1 MNPAWKNGAIVAGL
15 AAVAAGA
22 SAYFLWTAYHSTGAF
37 GFPLDD
43 PWIHLQFARTLRE
56 FGSFSYFRNE
66 MVTSGSTAPL
76 YTLLLAA
83 GFLLTD
89 NEMVLSYVL
98 GILSHVALAL
108 GIFSLSRRLFNNDPI
123 PAIGAALLVAL
134 EPRLV
139 HASVSGME
147 TGLFAALLVAAYLA
161 YEVRRPVW
169 LGLALGCALWTRPE
183 AILFAAVLAADH
195 LVRGVQHKRTAAL
208 HGKRHRAGGK
218 AEPAP
223 GATLPAQLRTAGLI
237 FAAMV
242 AVYVG
247 WNLTLSGSI
256 LPNTYA
262 AKVKYY
268 AGGSSGYFAE
278 FTAFVSGGPRV
289 ALALLCALG
298 VGGTLLDATRR
309 RSQELLVPVMWTAVL
324 TAAYGLTLPHLYQ
337 EGRYLMPVL
346 PFLLLLCVQGVRMI
360 VGWTGVQI
368 PVLARDVWRKPLTAA
383 LLVGALLI
391 SDVGLSSQAGTYAAL
406 TQYIGQ
412 RQVRTARWIANNL
425 PADAVVG
432 THDIGAIGYYS
443 GRRVVDMVGLV
454 SPGMI
459 RHIGDFDGL
468 GRFLAS
474 QGVTHLA
481 VLRNWFEVSSQ
492 TPLFTTGEEVPEIME
507 VFAYVP
513 HRTRFILQEV
523 SHAELAAAG
532 MLAAG
537 RGAEAAAL
545 MERAAQVEPACARVR
560 FLAGLAEASLGRG
573 DRAASSFREALRLQ
587 PDHREAKFAL
597 EELQKSR
604 GITRDSLTT
613 REQRS

>member
-1 MNPAWKNGAIVAGL
+1 MTATWKNGTMLAGP

-22 SAYFLWTAYHSTGAF
+22 SAFFLWTAYRANGVF

-89 NEMVLSYVL
+89 NEMILSYVL
-98 GILSHVALAL
+98 GVFSHAALAVGTIL
-108 GIFSLSRRLFNNDPI
+108 ISKRLFNNDPI
-123 PAIGAALLVAL
+123 PAFGAALLVAL

-161 YEVRRPVW
+161 YEARSPVW
-169 LGLALGCALWTRPE
+169 LGISLGCALWTRPE

-195 LVRGVQHKRTAAL
+195 TVRGVQRKRTAAL
-208 HGKRHRAGGK
+208 HGRHHRAGGE
-218 AEPAP
+218 AQPAAVT
-223 GATLPAQLRTAGLI
+223 GLPAHLKTAGLI
-237 FAAMV
+237 LAAMGAAY
-242 AVYVG
+242 AV
-247 WNLTLSGSI
+247 WNLMLSGSI

-268 AGGSSGYFAE
+268 AGGSSDYFRE
-278 FTAFVSGGPRV
+278 FMTFVSAGPRAV
-289 ALALLCALG
+289 FAVLCALG
-298 VGGTLLDATRR
+298 VAGTILDVKRR
-309 RSQELLVPVMWTAVL
+309 RSQELLVPVLWTAVL
-324 TAAYGLTLPHLYQ
+324 AGAYALTIPHLYQ
-337 EGRYLMPVL
+337 EGRYLMPAL
-346 PFLLLLCVQGVRMI
+346 PFMALLSVKGVQMIARWVGVR
-360 VGWTGVQI
+360 I
-368 PVLARDVWRKPLTAA
+368 PVLARDEWSKPFTAA
-383 LLVGALLI
+383 LLVGVL
-391 SDVGLSSQAGTYAAL
+391 LSSSTGFFRQAGTYAAL

-412 RQVRTARWIANNL
+412 RQVRTARWIAGNL
-425 PADAVVG
+425 PADAVVA

-468 GRFLAS
+468 GRFLVS

-492 TPLFTTGEEVPEIME
+492 TPLFKTEEEAPEIME

-523 SHAELAAAG
+523 SHAEAAAAG

-573 DRAASSFREALRLQ
+573 DRATSSFREALRLQ
-587 PDHREAKFAL
+587 PDHREAKIAL
-597 EELQKSR
+597 EELRKSR
-604 GITRDSLTT
+604 GISKDSVTT
-613 REQRS
+613 QEQQ

>member
-1 MNPAWKNGAIVAGL
+1 MTNAWKHGALLSGL

-22 SAYFLWTAYHSTGAF
+22 SVYFLWIAYRANGAF

-43 PWIHLQFARTLRE
+43 PWIHLQFAKTLRE

-66 MVTSGSTAPL
+66 MVTSGTTAPL
-76 YTLLLAA
+76 YTMLLAA

-98 GILSHVALAL
+98 GMVSHVALVL
-108 GIFSLSRRLFNNDPI
+108 GIFSLSRRLFNGDPTT
-123 PAIGAALLVAL
+123 AFGAALLVAL

-161 YEVRRPVW
+161 YEARRPVW

-183 AILFAAVLAADH
+183 GILFAAVLAADH
-195 LVRGVQHKRTAAL
+195 VVRGVQHQRTAAL
-208 HGKRHRAGGK
+208 HGKRRRAGGK
-218 AEPAP
+218 AEPAA
-223 GATLPAQLRTAGLI
+223 GRTLPAHLRTAGLI
-237 FAAMV
+237 FAAM
-242 AVYVG
+242 AAAYVG
-247 WNLTLSGSI
+247 WNLLLSGSI

-268 AGGSSGYFAE
+268 AGGPSGYVAE
-278 FTAFVSGGPRV
+278 FTAFVSAGPR
-289 ALALLCALG
+289 AAFALLCALG
-298 VGGTLLDATRR
+298 VAGTLIDATRR

-324 TAAYGLTLPHLYQ
+324 TAAYGVTLPHLYQ

-346 PFLLLLCVQGVRMI
+346 PFLVLLCVKGVQMI
-360 VGWTGVQI
+360 ARWAGGQI
-368 PVLARDVWRKPLTAA
+368 PVLAREVWRKPLTAL
-383 LLVGALLI
+383 LLVGVL
-391 SDVGLSSQAGTYAAL
+391 LSSSFGFLSQADTFAAL

-412 RQVRTARWIANNL
+412 RQVRTARWIAQNL

-492 TPLFTTGEEVPEIME
+492 TPLFTTGEEAPEIME

-523 SHAELAAAG
+523 SHAEMAAAG

-537 RGAEAAAL
+537 RAAEAAAL

-587 PDHREAKFAL
+587 PDHREAKTAL
-597 EELQKSR
+597 EELQRSR
-604 GITRDSLTT
+604 GITKDPLTT
-613 REQRS
+613 QEQRP